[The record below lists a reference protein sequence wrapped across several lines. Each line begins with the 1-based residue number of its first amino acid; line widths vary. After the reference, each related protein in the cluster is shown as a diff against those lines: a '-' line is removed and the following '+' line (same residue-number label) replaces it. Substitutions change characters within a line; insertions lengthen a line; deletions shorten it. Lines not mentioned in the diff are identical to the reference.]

1 MMNNLLTGPKMDDI
15 GAENSVIDRL
25 APNPAKGRGAVS
37 NRTGRFE
44 KHTGQAIHDGWVRD
58 EELLSPPKLQ
68 TTLTKD
74 TTKTII
80 ARNTSPDVPFDRSIN
95 PYRGCEH
102 GCVYCFARPTHAYL
116 GLSPGLDF
124 ETKLLYK
131 PEAARLLEREL
142 RKSSYQ
148 CKTMAMG
155 TNTDP
160 YQPVEKTLRLT
171 RGILEVLSAFNHPV
185 GIVTKSALVLRDL
198 DILGPMA
205 EKGLAQVCVSV
216 TTLDHR
222 LANTLEP
229 RASTPTK
236 RLAAIRILADAG
248 VPCGVMAAPVI
259 PALNDHELESILTAA
274 HDAGATLASYIL
286 LRLPLEIAGIFKE
299 WLETHEPNKAKYV
312 MSLLANTRGGKV
324 YQSEFGTRM
333 KGTGEYAALLK
344 NRFELMCNRLG
355 YNDQR
360 FELDTSQFCAAL
372 QKDGQLALF

>member
-1 MMNNLLTGPKMDDI
+1 MMNNLLTGPEMDDI

-355 YNDQR
+355 YNDRR
-360 FELDTSQFCAAL
+360 FELDTSQFCAPL

>member
-1 MMNNLLTGPKMDDI
+1 MMNNPHIDTEI
-15 GAENSVIDRL
+15 GEFGTDNGAIDQI
-25 APNPAKGRGAVS
+25 APMPTKGRGAVT

-44 KHTGQAIHDGWVRD
+44 KHTGEATQDGWVRD
-58 EELLSPPKLQ
+58 EKLLSPPKLQ
-68 TTLTKD
+68 TTLIKD

-102 GCVYCFARPTHAYL
+102 GCIYCFARPTHAYL
-116 GLSPGLDF
+116 GMSPGLDF
-124 ETKLLYK
+124 ETKLFYK
-131 PEAARLLEREL
+131 PDAARLLEKEL
-142 RKSSYQ
+142 RKPSYQ
-148 CKTMAMG
+148 CRTMAMG

-205 EKGLAQVCVSV
+205 EKGLTQVCLSV

-229 RASTPTK
+229 RASTPMK
-236 RLAAIRILADAG
+236 RLAAIRAIADAG
-248 VPCGVMAAPVI
+248 IPCGVMAAPVI
-259 PALNDHELESILTAA
+259 PALNDHELESILTAG
-274 HDAGATLASYIL
+274 HDAGASLASYIL
-286 LRLPLEIAGIFKE
+286 LRLPLEIADLFKE
-299 WLETHEPNKAKYV
+299 WLETHEPNKARHV
-312 MSLLANTRGGKV
+312 MNLLASTRGGKV

-333 KGTGEYAALLK
+333 KGTGEYASLLK
-344 NRFELMCNRLG
+344 KRFEIMSKRLG
-355 YNDQR
+355 YLDRR
-360 FELDTSQFCAAL
+360 FELDVSQFTAPL

>member
-1 MMNNLLTGPKMDDI
+1 MMNNLLTGPEMDDI

>member
-1 MMNNLLTGPKMDDI
+1 MMDNLQIDPEMADI
-15 GAENSVIDRL
+15 GADNSAIDRL
-25 APNPAKGRGAVS
+25 APLPTKGRGAVT

-44 KHTGQAIHDGWVRD
+44 KHTGEAIHDGWVRD
-58 EELLSPPKLQ
+58 EELLSPPKLE
-68 TTLTKD
+68 TTLIKD

-124 ETKLLYK
+124 ETKLFYK

-142 RKSSYQ
+142 RKSGYQ
-148 CKTMAMG
+148 CRTMAMG

-205 EKGLAQVCVSV
+205 EKGLAQVCLSV

-229 RASTPTK
+229 RASTPMK
-236 RLAAIRILADAG
+236 RLAAIQALADAG
-248 VPCGVMAAPVI
+248 IPCGVMAAPVI
-259 PALNDHELESILTAA
+259 PALNDHELESILTSA

-299 WLETHEPNKAKYV
+299 WLETHEPNKAKHV
-312 MSLLANTRGGKV
+312 MSLLASTRGGKV

-344 NRFELMCNRLG
+344 KRFELMCNRLG
-355 YNDQR
+355 YNDRR
-360 FELDTSQFCAAL
+360 FELDTSQFCAPL

>member
-1 MMNNLLTGPKMDDI
+1 MMNNLQTDPEMDDI

-25 APNPAKGRGAVS
+25 APIPTKGRGAVS
-37 NRTGRFE
+37 NRIGRFE
-44 KHTGQAIHDGWVRD
+44 KHTGEAIHDGWVRD

-205 EKGLAQVCVSV
+205 KKGLAQVCVSV

-286 LRLPLEIAGIFKE
+286 LRLPLEIAGLFKE

-333 KGTGEYAALLK
+333 KGTGKYAALLK

-355 YNDQR
+355 YNDRR
-360 FELDTSQFCAAL
+360 FELDTSQFCAPL

>member
-1 MMNNLLTGPKMDDI
+1 MINNLQIGSEMGGISDD
-15 GAENSVIDRL
+15 NSVIDQL
-25 APNPAKGRGAVS
+25 APIPTHGRDAVT
-37 NRTGRFE
+37 NRTSRFK
-44 KHTGQAIHDGWVRD
+44 KHTGEAIHDGWFRD

-95 PYRGCEH
+95 LYRGCEH
-102 GCVYCFARPTHAYL
+102 GCVYCFARPTHTYL

-124 ETKLLYK
+124 ETKLFYK

-148 CKTMAMG
+148 CQTMAMG
-155 TNTDP
+155 TNTDL

-185 GIVTKSALVLRDL
+185 SIVTKSALVLRDL

-205 EKGLAQVCVSV
+205 EKGLAQVYLSV
-216 TTLDHR
+216 TTLDLR

-229 RASTPTK
+229 RASAPMK
-236 RLAAIRILADAG
+236 RLATIRSLSDAG
-248 VPCGVMAAPVI
+248 VPCGVMAAPVM
-259 PALNDHELESILTAA
+259 PALNDHELESILTAG

-286 LRLPLEIAGIFKE
+286 LRLPFEIAGIFKE
-299 WLETHEPNKAKYV
+299 WLETHEPNKAKHV
-312 MSLLANTRGGKV
+312 MSLLASTRGGKV
-324 YQSEFGTRM
+324 YQSELGTRM
-333 KGTGEYAALLK
+333 KGTGEYAVLLK
-344 NRFELMCNRLG
+344 KRFELMCNRLG
-355 YNDQR
+355 YNDRR
-360 FELDTSQFCAAL
+360 FELDTSQFCAPL
-372 QKDGQLALF
+372 QKDEQLALF

>member
-1 MMNNLLTGPKMDDI
+1 MMNNLQTDSEMDDI
-15 GAENSVIDRL
+15 SAAKSVINRL
-25 APNPAKGRGAVS
+25 APIPTKGRGAVS

-44 KHTGQAIHDGWVRD
+44 KHTGEAIHDGWVRD

>member
-1 MMNNLLTGPKMDDI
+1 MINNAQTTSKM
-15 GAENSVIDRL
+15 GQERAAIDPVTPR
-25 APNPAKGRGAVS
+25 ATKGRGAVS

-44 KHTGQAIHDGWVRD
+44 QYVGEAVHDGWIRD
-58 EELLSPPKLQ
+58 EDLQSTPKIQ
-68 TTLTKD
+68 TTLIKD
-74 TTKTII
+74 TSKTII

-116 GLSPGLDF
+116 GMSPGLDF
-124 ETKLLYK
+124 ETKLFYK

-142 RKSSYQ
+142 RKPKYQ
-148 CKTMAMG
+148 CRTMAMG

-198 DILGPMA
+198 DILAPMA
-205 EKGLAQVCVSV
+205 EKGLAQVCISV

-229 RASTPTK
+229 RATTPMK
-236 RLAAIRILADAG
+236 RLAAIRALAD
-248 VPCGVMAAPVI
+248 VRIPCGVMAAPVI
-259 PALNDHELESILTAA
+259 PALNDHELESILSAGR
-274 HDAGATLASYIL
+274 DAGATLASYIL
-286 LRLPLEIAGIFKE
+286 LRLPLEIADLFRE
-299 WLETHEPNKAKYV
+299 WLENHQPNKAKHV
-312 MSLLANTRGGKV
+312 MNLLASTRGGKV
-324 YQSEFGTRM
+324 YEAEFGKRM

-344 NRFELMCNRLG
+344 KRFELISKRLG
-355 YNDQR
+355 YNDRR
-360 FELDTSQFCAAL
+360 FELDGSQFKPPL
-372 QKDGQLALF
+372 QRDGQLALF

>member
-1 MMNNLLTGPKMDDI
+1 MDDI

-360 FELDTSQFCAAL
+360 FELDTSQFCAPL

>member
-1 MMNNLLTGPKMDDI
+1 MMNNLLTGPEMDDI

-312 MSLLANTRGGKV
+312 MSLLAKTRGGKV
-324 YQSEFGTRM
+324 YQSEFGTCM

>member
-1 MMNNLLTGPKMDDI
+1 MMNNLQTDPEMDDI
-15 GAENSVIDRL
+15 GAAKSVINRL
-25 APNPAKGRGAVS
+25 VPTPTKGRGAVS

-360 FELDTSQFCAAL
+360 FELDTSQFCAPL

>member
-1 MMNNLLTGPKMDDI
+1 MMNNLLTGPEMDDI
-15 GAENSVIDRL
+15 GAENGVIDRL